1 MGREGK
7 EKGNGI
13 KGKKVMG
20 KKGEGREGEACG
32 EWRRERDG

>member
-7 EKGNGI
+7 EKGDGV

-32 EWRRERDG
+32 EWGRERDG